1 VFSLFFIPSGSCDHH
16 TAHGKVLA
24 GLCVYDSYKRN
35 FAMTTLNLGN
45 LATFRLVIQRGS
57 FSAAADILGLSQ
69 PAVSLQVRQ
78 LEQFLRTRLV
88 ERTGRGIKAT
98 AAGLALLE
106 HGNRIEQV
114 VEEAIRSVSEFS
126 HEISGTITLGTG
138 ATACIHLLPPLL
150 QQLREEHPLL
160 RVGVTTGNTLDV
172 VRAVEENR
180 LDIGLV
186 TLPASGRALEVM
198 PLLDEEF
205 VLIISQ
211 VQDEQIAHFT
221 PQILHALPLIAFE
234 SGSGTRDLIDGWFNI
249 CDLEVCPVMQLGSI
263 EAIKRMV
270 RAGLGYSIVP
280 LMAVDNVADREGLSV
295 RSLNPVLHRQL
306 GIVMRQDKILSKGIS
321 EVIRLLREK
330 TNG

>member
-1 VFSLFFIPSGSCDHH
+1 
-16 TAHGKVLA
+16 
-24 GLCVYDSYKRN
+24 
-35 FAMTTLNLGN
+35 MTTLNLGN

-205 VLIISQ
+205 VLIIPQ
-211 VQDEQIAHFT
+211 VQDEEVAQFS

-234 SGSGTRDLIDGWFNI
+234 SGSGTRDLIDGWFKA

-280 LMAVDNVADREGLSV
+280 RMAVENVVDREGLCV
-295 RSLNPVLHRQL
+295 RSLTPVLHRQL

-330 TNG
+330 VNG

>member
-1 VFSLFFIPSGSCDHH
+1 
-16 TAHGKVLA
+16 
-24 GLCVYDSYKRN
+24 
-35 FAMTTLNLGN
+35 MTTLNLGN

-211 VQDEQIAHFT
+211 VQDEEIALFT

-234 SGSGTRDLIDGWFNI
+234 SGSGTRDLIDGWFNT

-280 LMAVDNVADREGLSV
+280 RMAVENVADREGLSV

-330 TNG
+330 VNG

>member
-1 VFSLFFIPSGSCDHH
+1 
-16 TAHGKVLA
+16 
-24 GLCVYDSYKRN
+24 
-35 FAMTTLNLGN
+35 MTTLNLGN

-150 QQLREEHPLL
+150 RQLREEHPLL
-160 RVGVTTGNTLDV
+160 RVGVTTGNTLEV

-211 VQDEQIAHFT
+211 AQDEEIAQFS

-234 SGSGTRDLIDGWFNI
+234 SGSGTRDLIDDWFNT

-280 LMAVDNVADREGLSV
+280 RMAVENVADREGLSV

-330 TNG
+330 VNG

>member
-1 VFSLFFIPSGSCDHH
+1 
-16 TAHGKVLA
+16 
-24 GLCVYDSYKRN
+24 
-35 FAMTTLNLGN
+35 MTTLNLGN

-198 PLLDEEF
+198 PILDEEF

-211 VQDEQIAHFT
+211 AQDEEIAQFT

-234 SGSGTRDLIDGWFNI
+234 SGSGTRDLIDGWFKA

-280 LMAVDNVADREGLSV
+280 RMAVENVVDREGLSV
-295 RSLNPVLHRQL
+295 RSLNPILHRQL

>member
-1 VFSLFFIPSGSCDHH
+1 
-16 TAHGKVLA
+16 
-24 GLCVYDSYKRN
+24 
-35 FAMTTLNLGN
+35 MTTLNLGN

-198 PLLDEEF
+198 PILDEEF

-211 VQDEQIAHFT
+211 AQDEEIAQFT

-234 SGSGTRDLIDGWFNI
+234 SGSGTRDLIDGWFKA

-263 EAIKRMV
+263 EDIKRMV

-280 LMAVDNVADREGLSV
+280 RMAVENVVDREGLSV
-295 RSLNPVLHRQL
+295 RSLNPILHRQL

>member
-1 VFSLFFIPSGSCDHH
+1 
-16 TAHGKVLA
+16 
-24 GLCVYDSYKRN
+24 
-35 FAMTTLNLGN
+35 MTTLNLGN

-114 VEEAIRSVSEFS
+114 VEEAVRSVSEFS

-211 VQDEQIAHFT
+211 VQDEEIALFT

-234 SGSGTRDLIDGWFNI
+234 SGSGTRDLIDGWFNT

-280 LMAVDNVADREGLSV
+280 RMAVETVADREGLSV
-295 RSLNPVLHRQL
+295 RSLNPILHRQL